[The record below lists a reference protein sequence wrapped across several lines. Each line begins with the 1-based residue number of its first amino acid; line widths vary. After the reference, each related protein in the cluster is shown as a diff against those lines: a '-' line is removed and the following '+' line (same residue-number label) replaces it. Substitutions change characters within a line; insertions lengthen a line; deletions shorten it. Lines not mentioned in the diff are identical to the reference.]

1 MSFWTAIILIVLI
14 VSVTQ
19 MIKGRRDHRDGLYT
33 DRSGKLRPRPEGLPR
48 EDEERLRAEIAEL
61 KERVHVLERIAT
73 DERQKLGLAE
83 EIELLRDR

>member
-14 VSVTQ
+14 ISVTQ
-19 MIKGRRDHRDGLYT
+19 MIKGRRDARDGLYT
-33 DRSGKLRPRPEGLPR
+33 DRSGTLRPRPDGLSP
-48 EDEERLRAEIAEL
+48 EDEEQLRAEIAEL

>member
-1 MSFWTAIILIVLI
+1 MSFWSAIVVIVLI
-14 VSVTQ
+14 VSITQ
-19 MIKGRRDHRDGLYT
+19 MIRSRHNASAGFATDKDGQPIARDTG
-33 DRSGKLRPRPEGLPR
+33 GE
-48 EDEERLRAEIAEL
+48 EERLRAEIAEL